1 MRNSI
6 HNNNIRNDNNCRSI
20 YLILRGSNS
29 IKWKIIQVIKT
40 PARLIGYA
48 LLSKNL
54 KEAIRFE
61 FFAIRDAING
71 DMEKMKYI
79 KH

>member
-1 MRNSI
+1 M
-6 HNNNIRNDNNCRSI
+6 
-20 YLILRGSNS
+20 ILRGSNS
-29 IKWKIIQVIKT
+29 IQWKIIQIIKT

-48 LLSKNL
+48 LLSENL
-54 KEAIRFE
+54 REAMQFE
-61 FFAIRDAING
+61 FFAIRDAIKG